1 MRETSWKC
9 NVLGNFRVSKMAL
22 DLGNAAANL
31 MFVYQ
36 FDKQMKAAVKSD
48 YACRA
53 VEALARHYPNTRP
66 LRIEEIATAQSIPA
80 GYLVQ
85 ILIELKSKGL
95 IRSHRGKAGGYFLAR
110 PPSEI
115 TVGDVLRA
123 VQGDVL
129 EFPFLRD
136 PSCPNEIKQVWRR
149 IQSAAE
155 AVADQTTFE
164 QICAEADQAVTM
176 YYI

>member
-1 MRETSWKC
+1 
-9 NVLGNFRVSKMAL
+9 
-22 DLGNAAANL
+22 
-31 MFVYQ
+31 
-36 FDKQMKAAVKSD
+36 MKASVKSD

-53 VEALARHYPNTRP
+53 VEALARHYPNSRP
-66 LRIEEIATAQSIPA
+66 LRVDEIAAAQSIPA

-85 ILIELKSKGL
+85 ILIELKSKGI
-95 IRSHRGKAGGYFLAR
+95 IRSQRGKAGGYHLAR
-110 PPSEI
+110 EPSEI

-123 VQGDVL
+123 VEGDVL

-136 PSCPNEIKQVWRR
+136 PSCPEELKHVWRR

-155 AVADQTTFE
+155 EAADQITFE
-164 QICAEADQAVTM
+164 QICAEANRPVSM